1 MIQPATGGHKGR
13 RGLQCALPKR
23 NQDVRARSREVNLHS
38 LRWHM
43 QYIMR
48 LLYRRERR
56 KKDDNEPGRK
66 QLIRT
71 ECNYQ
76 NKHN

>member
-1 MIQPATGGHKGR
+1 
-13 RGLQCALPKR
+13 
-23 NQDVRARSREVNLHS
+23 
-38 LRWHM
+38 M

-48 LLYRRERR
+48 LLIRRERR

>member
-1 MIQPATGGHKGR
+1 
-13 RGLQCALPKR
+13 
-23 NQDVRARSREVNLHS
+23 
-38 LRWHM
+38 M

-48 LLYRRERR
+48 LLIRRERR
-56 KKDDNEPGRK
+56 KKDDSETGRK

-76 NKHN
+76 KKHS

>member
-1 MIQPATGGHKGR
+1 MIQPATGGHEGR

-71 ECNYQ
+71 EYNYQ